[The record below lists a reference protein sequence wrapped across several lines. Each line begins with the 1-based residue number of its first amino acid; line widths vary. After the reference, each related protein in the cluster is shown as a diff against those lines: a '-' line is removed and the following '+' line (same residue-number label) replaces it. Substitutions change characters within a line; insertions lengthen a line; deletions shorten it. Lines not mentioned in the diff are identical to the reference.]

1 MSSVKRQAA
10 ILKLKF
16 GVNQHDKVLREQQSL
31 GLRRKKLFPNE
42 DIKEEYSVS
51 DYRTDFAFKNHM
63 LVVEIDEKGHV
74 DRDPD
79 FKRKRQK
86 QLENCGYYFI
96 RIDPDKKDFN
106 DYEEFGRVNAYITKS
121 NRKSTEKLTKKL
133 WLMIFQKDC

>member
-16 GVNQHDKVLREQQSL
+16 GVNQHDKVLRKQQSL
-31 GLRRKKLFPNE
+31 GLTWKKLFPNE
-42 DIKEEYSVS
+42 DIKEEYSAS
-51 DYRTDFAFKNHM
+51 HYRTDFAFKNHM

-79 FKRKRQK
+79 FKSKRQK

-96 RIDPDKKDFN
+96 RIDTDKN

-121 NRKSTEKLTKKL
+121 NKKSTEKLTKKL